1 MVNSIT
7 CIHMKL
13 LAKIFE
19 VGTILMYIHIIYMYI
34 HICTNIYTYIYKH
47 TFIFCLFQSLCIR
60 TSFVLTKSNTIKWV
74 TNYIEK
80 LKINLLMGQLTGI
93 MVRVV

>member
-34 HICTNIYTYIYKH
+34 HICTHIHTYIY
-47 TFIFCLFQSLCIR
+47 I
-60 TSFVLTKSNTIKWV
+60 NTLSYSAYFKV
-74 TNYIEK
+74 FA
-80 LKINLLMGQLTGI
+80 
-93 MVRVV
+93 